1 MSCGI
6 IQSTIAISGD
16 CTNSSLGSVF
26 IEFTG
31 STAPPYTVSEATTSG
46 LFPTSAATLDYFVD
60 NLPPGNYTITVE
72 DFCIPPTIDYIN
84 IVISSGTC
92 VSIETSGTTCGL
104 DNGILNITFTPF
116 YGLGT
121 VYLYDINDNYIGSA
135 TTTTQTLT
143 YPQALS
149 AGTYYVIGDDGGG
162 CTGRSESCIIYSSTP
177 IDYGFYVVDNNS
189 CNGLVN
195 NGKIYVT
202 GITGNPP
209 FTYLWS
215 NGETTSSITGL
226 TNGFYSVTVTDNN
239 GCSLIKTTEVKLV
252 PSVEVVSMIPTQPTC
267 FSNDG
272 EVTVNVLGGTAPYF
286 YSGSNGSTVV
296 TFSQSYTF
304 TGLSAGAFSVF
315 VNDSGLCNDT
325 ASTLLLTP
333 NTFTIASIT
342 TTNSNCSNNDGAI
355 NVILNGGSPSGN
367 FQYTLIDSSGN
378 TVANFTTLTTA
389 SFTGLYS
396 DVYTLE
402 ITNGSGCVF
411 TTTITVTNT
420 DLFTISATTT
430 DTTCGQNNG
439 SVTIFATTGGT
450 APYSYQITG
459 YSQQSTPTFT
469 GIPPGNYVAT
479 VIDNNGCTQTIGFTI
494 QPSTSVYF
502 DLYVIP
508 TTNGNDGEIQTLI
521 TSGEPPFT
529 YNWSP
534 NVTGQTGSTITG
546 LTTGIYTL
554 TVTDNNG
561 CTFTK
566 TAKVLGTEIVSAT
579 QNYTVCFSNFQ
590 NTGVIGKRGMLQML
604 NEGYYDL
611 TNDDTNC
618 VLNSAIFTAKVS
630 VDGVETEQTFYTGT
644 TLTDYPT
651 DNNWVT
657 TIQNLLLG
665 YEGISDVVFNLTAN
679 TITIINNC
687 DETTKN
693 CKSTTY
699 NLLTDAKV
707 VINLTINYNISCVSC
722 GTTPTT
728 TTTTTCV
735 FNEWEIQLGG
745 PCTFD
750 LLDCDGNTYDT
761 VTFLS
766 GGTYTICSPNY
777 QQNGICSVGTI
788 TNLGPCTP

>member
-6 IQSTIAISGD
+6 IQSTIAITGD
-16 CTNSSLGSVF
+16 CTNSSLGSVY

-31 STAPPYTVSEATTSG
+31 STAPPYTVSEVTTSG

-60 NLPPGNYTITVE
+60 SLPPGNYTIAVE

-104 DNGILNITFTPF
+104 NNGILNITFTPF

-121 VYLYDINDNYIGSA
+121 VYLYDITNNYIGSA
-135 TTTTQTLT
+135 TTATQTFT

-149 AGTYYVIGDDGGG
+149 AGTYYVIGNDGGG

-226 TNGFYSVTVTDNN
+226 TNGFYSVTVTDSN
-239 GCSLIKTTEVKLV
+239 GCSLIKTTEVNLV
-252 PSVEVVSMIPTQPTC
+252 PSVEVVSMVPIQPTC
-267 FSNDG
+267 FNSDG

-296 TFSQSYTF
+296 TFSQSHTF
-304 TGLSAGAFSVF
+304 TGLSAGIFSVF

-325 ASTLLLTP
+325 SSTLLLTP

-342 TTNSNCSNNDGAI
+342 TTNSNCSNNDGTI
-355 NVILNGGSPSGN
+355 DVILNGGSPSGN
-367 FQYTLIDSSGN
+367 FQYTLTDSSGN

-439 SVTIFATTGGT
+439 SVTITATTGGT
-450 APYSYQITG
+450 TPYTYQITG
-459 YSQQSTPTFT
+459 YPQQPTPTFT
-469 GIPPGNYVAT
+469 SLSPGNYIAT

-494 QPSTSVYF
+494 LASQQVYF
-502 DLYVIP
+502 DLFTTP
-508 TTNGNDGEIQTLI
+508 TTFGNDGEIQTLI
-521 TSGEPPFT
+521 TTGEPPFT
-529 YNWSP
+529 YTWSP

-554 TVTDNNG
+554 TVTDSNG
-561 CTFTK
+561 CSLTK
-566 TAKVLGTEIVSAT
+566 STNMLGTELVSAT
-579 QNYTVCFSNFQ
+579 QTFTICSSQFRD
-590 NTGVIGKRGMLQML
+590 TGVVGRRGMLQML

-611 TNDDTNC
+611 TNDDTDC
-618 VLNSAIFTAKVS
+618 VLNSAIFKARVS
-630 VDGVETEQTFYTGT
+630 VDGIQSEQTFYTGT
-644 TLTDYPT
+644 TLIDYPS
-651 DNNWVT
+651 DNEWIAIVET
-657 TIQNLLLG
+657 LLLE
-665 YEGISDVVFNLTAN
+665 YDGIGGVEFDLERN
-679 TITIINNC
+679 TIKIINNC
-687 DETTKN
+687 SDTTKDCN
-693 CKSTTY
+693 PTFY
-699 NLLTDAKV
+699 NLLTDAK
-707 VINLTINYNISCVSC
+707 IIIDLLIDYDISCVVC
-722 GTTPTT
+722 GTPTT

-735 FNEWEIQLGG
+735 FNEWQIPLAG
-745 PCTFD
+745 PCTYN
-750 LLDCDGNTYDT
+750 LLDCDGNIYDT

-766 GGTYTICSPNY
+766 GGTYTICSPSY
-777 QQNGICSVGTI
+777 QSLGLCAQGTI